1 MKRKNKNND
10 YLFYIIFNKRKI
22 VNKILFYILIFSCLN
37 YVFCSE
43 DNSKNNTKTM
53 TILILS
59 IVSVVVIIVLI
70 IIFIICICCK
80 KRQTNINNYLEG
92 SIAFERGNQEE
103 VELRERITNEG
114 VHVLS
119 EYLKDKLITDV
130 YSKKFELY
138 SNKCPICLEN
148 FEEYKSIILIG
159 GCLHIFHYKCLCVFA
174 EKVDLNKS
182 IFSQFVCPTCRNNLT
197 DGIDK
202 IKNCIDIYPNF
213 FGDIYKNKKIS
224 KMKHVKNLIEKIL
237 EEKKEMKDSSK
248 ETFENQNEFF
258 KNEKNLNEIDNDK
271 DKDKDISFDNIN
283 IIIPINKTKNQKN
296 IINDINKDQ
305 NINKEQV

>member
-1 MKRKNKNND
+1 MKGKIKNKD

-59 IVSVVVIIVLI
+59 IVAVVVIIVLI

-80 KRQTNINNYLEG
+80 KKQTNVNNYLEG

-130 YSKKFELY
+130 YSKKFEL
-138 SNKCPICLEN
+138 
-148 FEEYKSIILIG
+148 
-159 GCLHIFHYKCLCVFA
+159 H
-174 EKVDLNKS
+174 
-182 IFSQFVCPTCRNNLT
+182 
-197 DGIDK
+197 
-202 IKNCIDIYPNF
+202 
-213 FGDIYKNKKIS
+213 
-224 KMKHVKNLIEKIL
+224 
-237 EEKKEMKDSSK
+237 
-248 ETFENQNEFF
+248 
-258 KNEKNLNEIDNDK
+258 
-271 DKDKDISFDNIN
+271 
-283 IIIPINKTKNQKN
+283 
-296 IINDINKDQ
+296 
-305 NINKEQV
+305 